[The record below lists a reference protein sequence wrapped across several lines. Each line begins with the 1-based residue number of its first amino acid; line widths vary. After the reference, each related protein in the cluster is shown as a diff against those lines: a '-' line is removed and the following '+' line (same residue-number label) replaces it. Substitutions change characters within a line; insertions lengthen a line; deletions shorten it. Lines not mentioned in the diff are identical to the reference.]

1 MKKAI
6 FALALA
12 LVLSTSVFANALQY
26 TALLVG
32 SNVAFVNDDQ
42 LQLDPQNADV
52 IAFVE
57 NNRTFVPVRFITESY
72 GGTAE
77 WFQETQTVELNVNN
91 INILLMIGEPQITIN
106 GIVRPLDVAPIVR
119 NDRTFL
125 PLRAIV
131 EAMGKQI
138 FYDRGLILISDIEN
152 ILHPVWDADVV
163 DWIISRF

>member
-1 MKKAI
+1 MKKAV
-6 FALALA
+6 FLLVLAF
-12 LVLSTSVFANALQY
+12 VLSTSVLANALQY

-32 SNVAFVNDDQ
+32 SNTAFVNDVQ
-42 LQLDPQNADV
+42 LQLDPQNPDV

-57 NNRTFVPVRFITESY
+57 DNRTFVPVRFITESY

-77 WFQETQTVELNVNN
+77 WFQETQIVELNVNG
-91 INILLMIGEPQITIN
+91 INILLTIGEAQIIVN
-106 GIVRPLDVAPIVR
+106 GTAQPLDVAPIVR

-131 EAMGKQI
+131 EAMGKQV